1 MSDALPA
8 SATGAAGFRELPYSI
23 ETGEAE
29 RIAIDFVARGSGN
42 AAAVSAPSPKTS
54 ANWKSK
60 GKGKGVE
67 REESN
72 KGKKRA
78 SDDRTKEL
86 KELKEKEK
94 EVDVNTILSSEDAE
108 LIASLTAK
116 ANAVRMLQSR
126 IKLIKT
132 YLESLPAS
140 TANGLTSSPPT
151 AAPMESSPEIL
162 RSIVALLSRLPLI
175 VPASSSAEQETDTG
189 VFDKELLASRNDVHL
204 VSLLSSMTQSIRS
217 ARELGRK
224 FAVVEAGRKKVAMIT
239 LADHEAVYEEGAKIG
254 GLGGMRSMETS
265 FNA

>member
-8 SATGAAGFRELPYSI
+8 SSTGAAGFRELPYGI

-67 REESN
+67 KEESN

-86 KELKEKEK
+86 KEKEAEK

-140 TANGLTSSPPT
+140 TASGLTSSPPT
-151 AAPMESSPEIL
+151 ATPMEPSPEIL

-204 VSLLSSMTQSIRS
+204 VSLLSSMTQSIQS

-224 FAVVEAGRKKVAMIT
+224 FAVVEAGRKKVPMIA
-239 LADHEAVYEEGAKIG
+239 LADHEAAYEEGAKIG
-254 GLGGMRSMETS
+254 GMGEMRSMETS